1 MVQNKAVFLVRWFV
15 IVILWTAAVIGA
27 EAESGF
33 PVIEG
38 VRLCQTY
45 RLKEGVATK
54 VGKPKPCREKKKV
67 FQLSQNLRGG
77 SSLPQ

>member
-1 MVQNKAVFLVRWFV
+1 MGLTKAEFLVRWFV
-15 IVILWTAAVIGA
+15 IVMLWTAAVMGA
-27 EAESGF
+27 EAGNDF

-45 RLKEGVATK
+45 RMKDGVATK
-54 VGKPKPCREKKKV
+54 VGRPKPCREKKKV